1 MILAGQETTTSCRG
15 CTVTITQCEYRDG
28 MLGCMED
35 VLRPQSR
42 RDSSE
47 TTWFVRLVCQMGGE
61 GRGQQRSKRP
71 RGAVLWTGRLSEFP
85 FGGACDYS
93 FWRCTD
99 LLRPWS
105 VFCRFLVHRRPMHQV
120 LLLCRPLY
128 PPLSTETHPDLVS
141 PDGPLIITF
150 LRAPPH
156 HTPLDRRP
164 P

>member
-1 MILAGQETTTSCRG
+1 MSWLYSNDYSVRVPRRHAWMHGRRTATAVPPRQLRG
-15 CTVTITQCEYRDG
+15 
-28 MLGCMED
+28 D
-35 VLRPQSR
+35 V
-42 RDSSE
+42 
-47 TTWFVRLVCQMGGE
+47 VRK
-61 GRGQQRSKRP
+61 RGVP
-71 RGAVLWTGRLSEFP
+71 NGWRGAGTAALEEAPWGGSLDRAIVGVS

-105 VFCRFLVHRRPMHQV
+105 VFCRFLVYRRPMHQV

-141 PDGPLIITF
+141 PDGSLIITF

>member
-15 CTVTITQCEYRDG
+15 CTVTITQYEYRDG
-28 MLGCMED
+28 MHGCMED

-47 TTWFVRLVCQMGGE
+47 ATWFVRLVCQMGGE
-61 GRGQQRSKRP
+61 GAGTALEEAPWGSSLNRAIVGVS
-71 RGAVLWTGRLSEFP
+71 

-105 VFCRFLVHRRPMHQV
+105 VFCRFLVYRRPMHQV